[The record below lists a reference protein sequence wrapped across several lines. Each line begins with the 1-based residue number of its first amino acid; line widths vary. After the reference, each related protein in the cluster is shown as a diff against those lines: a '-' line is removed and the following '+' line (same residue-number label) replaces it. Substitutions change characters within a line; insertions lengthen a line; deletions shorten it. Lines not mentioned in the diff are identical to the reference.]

1 MEGGGEKN
9 GMEGIVVGIVGI
21 FTGIF
26 GKGGRVTWGT
36 VGMAGSGGTVVGL
49 GKDGCGRFGIL
60 GKGGTL
66 PAWGSV
72 GIGGNGGS
80 VGLGRLGKFGEVVC
94 RRWRA
99 AWLKLKLMLDKV
111 RAIRNAVMKELWNAM
126 TLNLTN

>member
-26 GKGGRVTWGT
+26 GKGGRVTCGT

-49 GKDGCGRFGIL
+49 GKDGCGGFGIL

-66 PAWGSV
+66 PA
-72 GIGGNGGS
+72 
-80 VGLGRLGKFGEVVC
+80 
-94 RRWRA
+94 
-99 AWLKLKLMLDKV
+99 
-111 RAIRNAVMKELWNAM
+111 
-126 TLNLTN
+126 